1 MILKIK
7 LLFYKNYEGDDL
19 YKELIEFN
27 VYWYIIINISV
38 ILVIC
43 REFSILYWI
52 VYCLIVF

>member
-7 LLFYKNYEGDDL
+7 LLIYKNYEGDDL